1 MQLKKIYII
10 LFIAIVNCGWKLASQ
25 EYSAI
30 ENVTKNTRLKNH
42 NITCI
47 TQDSQGFLWVGTN
60 LGLYRYDG
68 YHFIAHHVNS
78 TPPILD
84 NSIRTLL
91 FKDNELWIG
100 SKGGINVMNTLDNTL
115 MSFIHS
121 TKDEKSIADN
131 YVSKIIQDENGVVWV
146 IYNSAKLSRYI
157 GNGEFQNFKLEE
169 SSNNYK
175 VNDIFE
181 IENEQFVLELINL
194 KNQSTKIIQVKIKG
208 EDILINDLYKAEEDR
223 VMLFKSDNNIFITED
238 NEILK
243 LDLQS
248 QQFKETGKTIDGAD
262 NSHGRSLTTES
273 QMVYFGTNKSS
284 FYCLELNEH
293 FSFNKTMLG
302 NERVYVNHFFVDKT
316 GLLWIASTN
325 GLYKLKKQNFL
336 FKRFLTKKG
345 FDKNKMR
352 SIIQDDEGV
361 IFALNQRDIF
371 KYDSIHKVFKNL
383 NWQDQIGSS
392 PYAVINYS
400 DKELIIGTQ
409 GSGVA
414 IYNKETNILK
424 PFFELENR
432 LQSNTHVL
440 KLFKDTHG
448 ILWMGTSEG
457 LSYYDKNKDEL
468 VESIDFDGDFF
479 KNQLVYEIKPFK
491 ENQLLIGTSKGL
503 KLLRIDYS
511 KSPIRVHVTEF
522 ENLSFEI
529 RSVLV
534 GFDVLWIATQ
544 SNGLVKYNLKNNS
557 TSIIGESQ
565 GLSNN
570 TTYSILPGIE
580 NELWIGTLNGLSR
593 YDTIQKQFLNFYDY
607 DGLADNEFNSS
618 SNLITADTTY
628 YLGGQNGLS
637 SFHPKGFITNNTNF
651 NLNITDI
658 NWYDSENDS
667 TYNVKIN
674 NNDLG
679 LIKLP
684 YSNAFVNFEFS
695 LTDFFRPEK
704 NTFKYKFMGLHN
716 DWRVLNKTNVLT
728 LTNLPPGE
736 YILEV
741 MASTNYGKWNTQQL
755 SIPIE
760 VSQIYYKR
768 WWFLTSLGVLLV
780 LFILFVRKYELY
792 HIKKLEKL
800 RLRISRDLHDELGSV
815 LTGIAIRSELINE
828 NIDDNKKDE
837 FLKEMGVQSRGAVD
851 TLSDLV
857 WAIDSRNN
865 GLQNLSDRMH
875 NVLFQLLQ
883 PRNISFTFK
892 DVKSKN
898 PIELNQEHR
907 QHVFLIFKEA
917 ITNII
922 KHSNATHVDVSISK
936 SQYNLKLIVHDNGSN
951 FGENVDNLN
960 GNGLKNMKTRA
971 EKINGKLKF
980 VQDKGFKVE
989 LIFDYLY

>member
-1 MQLKKIYII
+1 MHLKKIYIFI
-10 LFIAIVNCGWKLASQ
+10 FIAIFNSGWKTTSQ
-25 EYSAI
+25 EYSDI

-42 NITCI
+42 NITCV

-78 TPPILD
+78 SPPILD
-84 NSIRTLL
+84 NSIRSLL
-91 FKDNELWIG
+91 FKDNILWIG
-100 SKGGINVMNTLDNTL
+100 SKGGINVMNILDKTL
-115 MSFIHS
+115 MNFTHNIE
-121 TKDEKSIADN
+121 DEKSISDN
-131 YVSKIIQDENGVVWV
+131 YVSRIIQDKKGVQWV
-146 IYNSAKLSRYI
+146 TYNSAVLSKYI
-157 GNGEFQNFKLEE
+157 GNGEFQNFKLDKEP
-169 SSNNYK
+169 NNFK

-181 IENEQFVLELINL
+181 IENEKFVLELINL
-194 KNQSTKIIQVKIKG
+194 KNQSTKIIQVEIKG
-208 EDILINDLYKAEEDR
+208 EDILINELYETEDDR
-223 VMLFKSDNNIFITED
+223 LMLFKTDNNIFITAGEK
-238 NEILK
+238 ILK
-243 LDLQS
+243 LDSQS
-248 QQFKETGKTIDGAD
+248 LEFNDTGKAIDGALS
-262 NSHGRSLTTES
+262 SHGRSLTTES

-284 FYCLELNEH
+284 FYCLELNEQ
-293 FSFNKTMLG
+293 FSFNKTLLG
-302 NERVYVNHFFVDKT
+302 DERIYVNDFFVDKT
-316 GLLWIASTN
+316 GLLWIASTA

-336 FKRFLTKKG
+336 FKNFLNKKR

-352 SIIQDDEGV
+352 SIIQDRKGTV
-361 IFALNQRDIF
+361 FAVNQRSIF
-371 KYDSIHKVFKNL
+371 KFDSISKVFKNL
-383 NWQDQIGSS
+383 NWSDQIDSS

-400 DKELIIGTQ
+400 DKELLVGTQ
-409 GSGVA
+409 GNGVG

-424 PFFELENR
+424 PFFEAENR
-432 LQSNTHVL
+432 LLSNTHVL
-440 KLFKDTHG
+440 KLFKDAHG

-457 LSYYDKNKDEL
+457 LSYFDKTRNEL
-468 VESIDFDGDFF
+468 VESIEFDGDFF
-479 KNQLVYEIKPFK
+479 KDQLVYEIKPFK
-491 ENQLLIGTSKGL
+491 KNQLLIGTSKGL
-503 KLLRIDYS
+503 KRLRIDYS

-529 RSVLV
+529 RSILV
-534 GFDVLWIATQ
+534 GENILWFATQ
-544 SNGLVKYNLKNNS
+544 SNGLIKYNLKNNS
-557 TSIIGESQ
+557 TSIIDESQ

-570 TTYSILPGIE
+570 STYSILPGIE

-593 YDTIQKQFLNFYDY
+593 YDTIHKQFLNFYDY

-618 SNLITADTTY
+618 SSLIAADTTY

-637 SFHPKGFITNNTNF
+637 SFHPKGFNTNNTNF

-667 TYNVKIN
+667 TYSAKIN

-704 NTFKYKFMGLHN
+704 NTFKYKFVGLHN
-716 DWRVLNKTNVLT
+716 DWRVLNKTNILT

-741 MASTNYGKWNTQQL
+741 MASTNYGEWNTQQL

-768 WWFLTSLGVLLV
+768 WWFLTSLGVLLA

-792 HIKKLEKL
+792 HMNKLEKL

-828 NIDDNKKDE
+828 NIDAKKRNE

-892 DVKSKN
+892 DVKSRN

-922 KHSNATHVDVSISK
+922 KHSNATHVDVAIIK
-936 SQYNLKLIVHDNGSN
+936 KQYNLTMVVQDNGSE
-951 FGENVDNLN
+951 FMKDFDTLN
-960 GNGLKNMKTRA
+960 GNGLKNMKSRA
-971 EKINGKLKF
+971 DKIQGDLKF
-980 VQDKGFKVE
+980 IHDNGFKVE
-989 LIFDYLY
+989 LTFDYLY

>member
-1 MQLKKIYII
+1 MQLKKI
-10 LFIAIVNCGWKLASQ
+10 FIFIFIVGITCGWEMFSQ
-25 EYSAI
+25 DYSAI
-30 ENVTKNTRLKNH
+30 ENVTKKTRLQNH

-68 YHFIAHHVNS
+68 YHFVAYNVNTIPS
-78 TPPILD
+78 LLD
-84 NSIRTLL
+84 NNIRTLL
-91 FKDNELWIG
+91 IDGNELWIG
-100 SKGGINVMNTLDNTL
+100 SKGGVNVMNTID
-115 MSFIHS
+115 
-121 TKDEKSIADN
+121 KSILNFTNDDLNDKSIPDN
-131 YVSKIIQDENGVVWV
+131 YTSKIYKDKNGSVWV
-146 IYNSAKLSRYI
+146 GYNSAVLSKYI
-157 GNGEFQNFKLEE
+157 ENDEFQNIWLEE
-169 SSNNYK
+169 FPNNYK
-175 VNDIFE
+175 IEDFFE
-181 IENEQFVLELINL
+181 MKTGQFVIKLMNL
-194 KNQSTKIIQVKIKG
+194 KNQTTKIVQVNLKRDNIS
-208 EDILINDLYKAEEDR
+208 INTIYNSESDNLL
-223 VMLFKSDNNIFITED
+223 LFKSENQFYITDSDKIKVFDEHT
-238 NEILK
+238 
-243 LDLQS
+243 
-248 QQFKETGKTIDGAD
+248 QQFKESGKKNIGFNDGHGKTM
-262 NSHGRSLTTES
+262 TTNNG
-273 QMVYFGTNKSS
+273 MVYLGTNKSS
-284 FYCLELNEH
+284 FYCFELNQQH
-293 FSFNKTMLG
+293 KFNKTILG
-302 NERVYVNHFFVDKT
+302 EERIYVNDFFIDKT
-316 GLLWIASTN
+316 GLLWIGTTN

-336 FKRFLTKKG
+336 FKQFLTKEG
-345 FDKNKMR
+345 IEKNKMR
-352 SIIQDDEGV
+352 TIIQDDEGV
-361 IFALNQRDIF
+361 IFAVNQNNIF
-371 KYDSIHKVFKNL
+371 KYDSIAKSFKNL
-383 NWQDQIGSS
+383 DWIDLLDSS
-392 PYAVINYS
+392 PYAMINY
-400 DKELIIGTQ
+400 DKDNFLVGTQ

-414 IYNKETNILK
+414 IYNKKKNILK
-424 PFFELENR
+424 SFFEPKNR

-440 KLFKDTHG
+440 KLLRGSND
-448 ILWMGTSEG
+448 ILWIGTSEG
-457 LSYYDKNKDEL
+457 LSYYDRTRDEL
-468 VESIDFDGDFF
+468 VESINFEGDFF
-479 KNQLVYEIKPFK
+479 KDQIVYEIKPFR

-503 KLLRIDYS
+503 KLLKIDYS
-511 KSPIRVHVTEF
+511 KSPIKVHVTAF

-529 RSVLV
+529 RSILV
-534 GFDVLWIATQ
+534 GNDILWLATQ
-544 SNGLVKYNLKNNS
+544 SNGIIKYNLKTNS
-557 TSIIGESQ
+557 SSILNESH

-580 NELWIGTLNGLSR
+580 NEIWIGTLNGLCR
-593 YDTIQKQFLNFYDY
+593 YDTINKQFLNFYDY

-618 SNLITADTTY
+618 SSLISSDTIY
-628 YLGGQNGLS
+628 YFGGQNGVS
-637 SFHPKGFITNNTNF
+637 SFNPKGFITNNTNF

-658 NWYDSENDS
+658 NWYDSERDS
-667 TYNVKIN
+667 TYSLEIN

-695 LTDFFRPEK
+695 LSDFFRSEK
-704 NTFKYKFMGLHN
+704 NTFKYKFIGLNN

-736 YILEV
+736 YTLEV

-768 WWFLTSLGVLLV
+768 WWFLTLLGILLV

-828 NIDDNKKDE
+828 NIDTVKRNE

-865 GLQNLSDRMH
+865 SLQNLSDRMH

-892 DVKSKN
+892 DVKSTN

-922 KHSNATHVDVSISK
+922 KHSNATHVNVVITK
-936 SQYNLKLIVHDNGSN
+936 NQYNLILVVHDNGSE
-951 FGENVDNLN
+951 FIEDDDALN
-960 GNGLKNMKTRA
+960 GNGLKNMKSRA
-971 EKINGKLKF
+971 EKIKGELNF
-980 VQDKGFKVE
+980 IHDNGFKVE
-989 LIFDYLY
+989 LTFDYKY